1 MKSHFQNRELSWIR
15 FNERVLLEATE
26 DEVPDLE
33 KLKFISIFISN
44 LDEFFMV
51 RVGSLHDLSSLKK
64 EVKDNKTGMN
74 AEEQIQAILKSL
86 PKIYEEKDEIFNKV
100 SESLEKSNIRQLK
113 YKNLDK
119 NQKDFVKDFYVKRI
133 DQLVSPQIVD
143 LNHPFPFLEN
153 TKLYAIAQ
161 LERDKEKVFG
171 IVPVRNTYPKYL
183 VLPGENFEYILS
195 LIHI

>member
-100 SESLEKSNIRQLK
+100 SESLEKSSIRQLK
-113 YKNLDK
+113 YKDLDK
-119 NQKDFVKDFYVKRI
+119 KQKDFVKDFYVKRI

-143 LNHPFPFLEN
+143 LNHPFPFF
-153 TKLYAIAQ
+153 
-161 LERDKEKVFG
+161 R
-171 IVPVRNTYPKYL
+171 KYKTL
-183 VLPGENFEYILS
+183 CNSSIGKRQGKSIWNS
-195 LIHI
+195 AS

>member
-119 NQKDFVKDFYVKRI
+119 KQKDFVKDFYVKRI

-143 LNHPFPFLEN
+143 
-153 TKLYAIAQ
+153 
-161 LERDKEKVFG
+161 
-171 IVPVRNTYPKYL
+171 
-183 VLPGENFEYILS
+183 
-195 LIHI
+195 

>member
-113 YKNLDK
+113 YKELDK
-119 NQKDFVKDFYVKRI
+119 KQKDFVKDFYVKRI

-153 TKLYAIAQ
+153 TKL
-161 LERDKEKVFG
+161 
-171 IVPVRNTYPKYL
+171 PW
-183 VLPGENFEYILS
+183 S
-195 LIHI
+195 LH